1 MLLVRRDLLSLLL
14 PHIIG
19 ERCIASA
26 SRYVLVEG
34 ELLVACIT
42 LPLLGD
48 VLRRIIPDTA
58 VKHFHGTL
66 AERTLPL

>member
-1 MLLVRRDLLSLLL
+1 LLNRI
-14 PHIIG
+14 IIG
-19 ERCIASA
+19 DKRVASA

-34 ELLVACIT
+34 ELLVARIT

-48 VLRRIIPDTA
+48 VLRRIISDTD

-66 AERTLPL
+66 TERTLSL